1 MFLIGFPV
9 MAIILLTEAML
20 QLKYLGTE
28 NAPGRK
34 ACLAVMF
41 LYISFF
47 QTIDGPTWIW
57 IAEVL
62 PTSIRA
68 KGIGLSVGF
77 SFVGFIT
84 FTAPGEL
91 EFKHIKW
98 GTYLIYCVLCIFFAV
113 VVYFYVPETKGLP
126 IEEIGELFGDKVVVH
141 LTEDMHGIKE
151 KLDESRIEVVED
163 AERKV

>member
-1 MFLIGFPV
+1 MFLMGFPI
-9 MAIILLTEAML
+9 MAALLLAEAML

-41 LYISFF
+41 LYIICF
-47 QTIDGPTWIW
+47 QTIDGPVWIW
-57 IAEVL
+57 ISEAL

-68 KGIGLSVGF
+68 KGVGLAASVGF
-77 SFVGFIT
+77 IGYIT

-91 EFKHIKW
+91 EFEHIRW
-98 GTYLIYCVLCIFFAV
+98 GTYLIYCILCIISTV
-113 VVYFYVPETKGLP
+113 IVYLYIPETKGLP
-126 IEEIGELFGDKVVVH
+126 VEEIAELFGDTVVVH
-141 LTEDMHGIKE
+141 LTEDLHGIKE
-151 KLDESRIEVVED
+151 KMDDSHVEVIEN